1 MKEVMLSMMMMRD
14 DVPAKFQ
21 KHAAKYYIKGYTSY
35 GSLRTQY
42 RRLVE
47 TGVERV

>member
-14 DVPAKFQ
+14 DVSAKFQ
-21 KHAAKYYIKGYTSY
+21 KHAKYYIKGYTSY
-35 GSLRTQY
+35 GTLRTQY